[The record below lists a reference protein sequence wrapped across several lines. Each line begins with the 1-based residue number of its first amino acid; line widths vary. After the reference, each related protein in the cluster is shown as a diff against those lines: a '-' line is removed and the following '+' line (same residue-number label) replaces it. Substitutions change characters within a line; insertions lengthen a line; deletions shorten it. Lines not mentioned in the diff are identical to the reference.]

1 MATGPRGGVD
11 VSFPVRGTQGGW
23 RDCGDDDDIGEIRV
37 RMDAA
42 DGRLAACAKEL
53 GRRWQRQ
60 IERETRERRGGSG

>member
-1 MATGPRGGVD
+1 MATGTRGGVD
-11 VSFPVRGTQGGW
+11 ILFPVRGTPGGW
-23 RDCGDDDDIGEIRV
+23 RDRWDDDDIGEIRV

-42 DGRLAACAKEL
+42 DGRLAARAQEL